1 MFRQVLVLTAVFA
14 GVWALGSDEPASADV
29 AHVATATPAETSAAQ
44 PADLPKVP
52 VHIGYHRGYDRLVF
66 VWPLPVDYR
75 VTRKGDWVELRFTSA
90 ADVDLA
96 DLNAHFSNHVD
107 AGHVTVDGKKTRVSL
122 AIDRSLRLRHF
133 RSGTTVVFDILVPT
147 APSTPSVR
155 LADASA
161 PATD

>member
-29 AHVATATPAETSAAQ
+29 AHVATATAAETSAAQ

-52 VHIGYHRGYDRLVF
+52 VRIGYHRGYDRLVF
-66 VWPLPVDYR
+66 VWPSPVDYR

-96 DLNAHFSNHVD
+96 KVAKARHMIPALEH
-107 AGHVTVDGKKTRVSL
+107 
-122 AIDRSLRLRHF
+122 DRRY
-133 RSGTTVVFDILVPT
+133 SGPA
-147 APSTPSVR
+147 APELEER
-155 LADASA
+155 RAASG
-161 PATD
+161 

>member
-14 GVWALGSDEPASADV
+14 GVWALGSDEPVSADV
-29 AHVATATPAETSAAQ
+29 AHAATATPAETSSAQ

-52 VHIGYHRGYDRLVF
+52 VHIGYHRGYDRVVF
-66 VWPLPVDYR
+66 VWPSPVDYS

-96 DLNAHFSNHVD
+96 DLNAHFSNHVR
-107 AGHVTVDGKKTRVSL
+107 AGQVTVDGKKTRVSL
-122 AIDRSLRLRHF
+122 AIDPSLRLRHF

-155 LADASA
+155 LADAGA
-161 PATD
+161 PAAD

>member
-14 GVWALGSDEPASADV
+14 GVWALGHDEPASADV
-29 AHVATATPAETSAAQ
+29 AHVATATAAEL

-52 VHIGYHRGYDRLVF
+52 VHIGYHRGYDRVVF
-66 VWPLPVDYR
+66 VWPSPVDYS

-96 DLNAHFSNHVD
+96 DLNAHFSNHVG

-122 AIDRSLRLRHF
+122 AIDPSLRLRHF
-133 RSGTTVVFDILVPT
+133 RSGTTVVFDILVPI
-147 APSTPSVR
+147 APSTRSVQ
-155 LADASA
+155 LADAGA
-161 PATD
+161 PVTD

>member
-29 AHVATATPAETSAAQ
+29 AHVATATAAEL

-52 VHIGYHRGYDRLVF
+52 VQIGYHRGYDRLVF